1 MPLRTH
7 MNNSLYC
14 ALASNS
20 ISFGSN
26 GHSRPCCAINTHKW
40 DYSHKLSH
48 NADNLES
55 WFNNPSMVDVRNTLN
70 QGEWHPSCSMC
81 KIREQAGQPST
92 REIFNQTLSEIEVKS
107 KRSWKTS
114 DSVIDYFNNI
124 FLLDITVGNKC
135 NSSCL
140 MCNPSASDMWM
151 KEQEEI
157 QGEKLN
163 WNTNNWYNKENSL
176 ALIDKLPNLKA
187 IQFVGGEPTVNKDH
201 IVMLE
206 KLVESGRSKDI
217 TLGYVVN
224 LTAISPL
231 LIDLWDK
238 FSTKHI
244 TVSIDGLGKVNEYIR
259 YPFTWDKVLRG
270 FERIKKQAALKKD
283 YHIGLSHT
291 VIPLNILF
299 LDNMLDWWEEQS
311 ANHDRILDS
320 IPHVQCVDNP
330 AHFDPKYMP
339 HNMKAECNKTLDRL
353 AKKMQARGLEGKY
366 DSVIENITV
375 NILEK
380 TPQESERLKQWK
392 SMQDF
397 CEKLDIHRN
406 RKIFDYLPHMK
417 QYWMD
422 SDIEHVRLL

>member
-1 MPLRTH
+1 MDD
-7 MNNSLYC
+7 SLYC

-20 ISFGSN
+20 LSFGSN

-40 DYSHKLSH
+40 NYTHKL
-48 NADNLES
+48 NAKADNLDS
-55 WFNNPSMVDVRNTLN
+55 WFNNHSLIDVRNKLN
-70 QGEWHPSCSMC
+70 HGEWHSVCSMC

-92 REIFNQTLSEIEVKS
+92 REIFNHTLSQIEKNTQ
-107 KRSWKTS
+107 RSWRTTEA
-114 DSVIDYFNNI
+114 VINNFDNI

-157 QGEKLN
+157 LGEKLN
-163 WNTNNWYNKENSL
+163 WTTNNWYNQENAL

-206 KLVESGRSKDI
+206 KLVESGRSRDI

-224 LTAISPL
+224 LTAISPAL
-231 LIDLWDK
+231 LKLWDK

-244 TVSIDGLGKVNEYIR
+244 TVSIDGLGPVNEYIR
-259 YPFTWDKVLRG
+259 YPFSWDKVIKG
-270 FERIKKQAALKKD
+270 FDRIKAQATLKKD

-299 LDNMLDWWEEQS
+299 LDEILDWWEDQAE
-311 ANHDRILDS
+311 NNDRILES

-330 AHFDPKYMP
+330 AHFDPQYMP
-339 HNMKAECNKTLDRL
+339 LNMKTECAKTLKRL
-353 AKKMQARGLEGKY
+353 AKKMQERGLPGKY

-380 TPQESERLKQWK
+380 SPPEAERLRQWK
-392 SMQDF
+392 LMQEY
-397 CEKLDIHRN
+397 CQRLDIHRD

-417 QYWMD
+417 QYWVD
-422 SDIEHVRLL
+422 SDLDPVWIV

>member
-1 MPLRTH
+1 MRTH

-40 DYSHKLSH
+40 NYTHKLTYK
-48 NADNLES
+48 AGNLES
-55 WFNNPSMVDVRNTLN
+55 WFNNPSMVDVRNKLN

-92 REIFNQTLSEIEVKS
+92 REIFNHTLSEIEEKT
-107 KRSWKTS
+107 KRSWKTT
-114 DSVIDYFNNI
+114 DSVIENFDNI

-157 QGEKLN
+157 LGEKLS
-163 WNTNNWYNKENSL
+163 WTSNNWFNQENAS
-176 ALIDKLPNLKA
+176 ALIEKLPNLKA

-224 LTAISPL
+224 LTAISPS
-231 LIDLWDK
+231 LIELWDK

-244 TVSIDGLGKVNEYIR
+244 TVSIDGLGPVNEYIR
-259 YPFTWDKVLRG
+259 YPFSWDKVIRG
-270 FERIKKQAALKKD
+270 FDRIKAQAALKKD

-330 AHFDPKYMP
+330 TYFDPQYMP
-339 HNMKAECNKTLDRL
+339 QDMKSECAKTLSRL
-353 AKKMQARGLEGKY
+353 AKKMQDRGIAGKY

-375 NILEK
+375 NILQKSPPED
-380 TPQESERLKQWK
+380 ERLREWK
-392 SMQDF
+392 SMQEF
-397 CEKLDIHRN
+397 CAKLDVHRD
-406 RKIFDYLPHMK
+406 RKIFDYLPNMK
-417 QYWMD
+417 KYWID
-422 SDIEHVRLL
+422 PDQDQIRII